1 MEIHFA
7 ISVFSV
13 TCMKRLKLELKAKCC
28 NCIKFAGGANS
39 VMSFLTQLRGSIL
52 FSLLRYDDVSHSC
65 H

>member
-28 NCIKFAGGANS
+28 NFIKFAGGANS
-39 VMSFLTQLRGSIL
+39 VMSFLTRAVAWVDLIFL
-52 FSLLRYDDVSHSC
+52 AHV
-65 H
+65 